1 MTNLLHCNQTPK
13 ETRGTK
19 FNKNDWNK
27 LNKYERYQAGTI
39 MLAVAITEQPVLG
52 AMLAGMYPTMD
63 LENPGAQAMFN

>member
-1 MTNLLHCNQTPK
+1 MNQ
-13 ETRGTK
+13 
-19 FNKNDWNK
+19 NDWNK